1 MNDKNGNFFNK
12 VNSFLDYINNS
23 DSSKERVNKR
33 LEEEM
38 DVYNLDDDEKELVR
52 EALYDPWDFSDDK
65 EDLEEDDYHCDDVQW
80 CV

>member
-33 LEEEM
+33 L
-38 DVYNLDDDEKELVR
+38 
-52 EALYDPWDFSDDK
+52 
-65 EDLEEDDYHCDDVQW
+65 
-80 CV
+80 